1 MKYAKYKIKEVWKSK
16 LNCNKTLKNYK
27 GIIITVIVI
36 AIIIILLTT
45 LVFGTMHIIRDSIY
59 TMKSS

>member
-1 MKYAKYKIKEVWKSK
+1 MKYAKHKIKEVWKSK
-16 LNCNKTLKNYK
+16 LSCNKTLKNYK
-27 GIIITVIVI
+27 GILITVIVI

-45 LVFGTMHIIRDSIY
+45 MVFGTMHIIRDSIY